1 MTVQTMKSNNKY
13 SLVKGTYASE
23 EAREILMSLVAA
35 TIRFHSIASLSSWER
50 KETQDEHSE
59 KRIEELSEMRE
70 RILKMIRGF
79 GGENV
84 SVEINAEIKVAAGK
98 T

>member
-1 MTVQTMKSNNKY
+1 MTVQTMKSNYKY

-50 KETQDEHSE
+50 KGTQDEHSE
-59 KRIEELSEMRE
+59 KSIEELSEMRE
-70 RILKMIRGF
+70 RILKMIRDF